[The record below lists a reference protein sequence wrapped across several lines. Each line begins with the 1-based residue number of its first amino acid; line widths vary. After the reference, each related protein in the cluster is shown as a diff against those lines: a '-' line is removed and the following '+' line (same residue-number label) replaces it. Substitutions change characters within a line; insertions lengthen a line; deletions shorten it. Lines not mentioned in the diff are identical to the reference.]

1 MERSV
6 SIDGAWRTNRPAHRL
21 SRARGLLTLGGRA
34 ALRGSYLA
42 ILPRFPLP
50 YSPSPSSS
58 FLPCPLP
65 RGCSASAGVTPRPPG
80 PPHPSPPRQCRCSG
94 TPSSATAARAWSRPR
109 PREPPWPGRP
119 PPADPELPCCG
130 GLGDGLAALGRR
142 RRRRRPSPTARRG
155 LVWPSRPARRRPL
168 VGFAGRAGQER
179 AFRWAGERGP
189 QRAAG
194 GSAAANN
201 PPPLV
206 HHPALPAFRRPPRF
220 SSVLP
225 RRPAGPPSRRGGPSP
240 RARVPGAFGRR
251 RLKSKDAV
259 TRH

>member
-1 MERSV
+1 MDRSV

-201 PPPLV
+201 PSPPPPPPRASSCTPCFPPSSPIFFG
-206 HHPALPAFRRPPRF
+206 PAPTAGRPPIP
-220 SSVLP
+220 P
-225 RRPAGPPSRRGGPSP
+225 RRPFAACARSRGLWPK
-240 RARVPGAFGRR
+240 AA
-251 RLKSKDAV
+251 
-259 TRH
+259 